1 MVHWREF
8 VHKNH
13 LIPAFWAALIAL
25 IGFLGG
31 LVYHSLHG
39 PEAVTVENGIHP
51 TDTLV
56 VRVATPAPLDTA
68 LANQVSH
75 LNREI
80 SRLLSSRQVERHI
93 DIPNPENLPNANKLV
108 DTLFRLPSTARGYL
122 VSSLAPIARAGCP
135 DSIVDDGGL
144 VTIGFTLFSSV
155 KVDDF
160 SPAILTVIRTTAGGR
175 TQVFEQQY
183 KLRQGRN
190 LLVFAAAFG
199 PGDYEVGFGVYRRA
213 ELQGVYPPWFSRR
226 CPLSVRQAA

>member
-1 MVHWREF
+1 MVQWREF
-8 VHKNH
+8 LHKNH
-13 LIPAFWAALIAL
+13 LIPAAWTALIAL
-25 IGFLGG
+25 LGFFGG
-31 LVYHSLHG
+31 MLYHSLHG

-56 VRVATPAPLDTA
+56 VRVATPAPADTA

-80 SRLLSSRQVERHI
+80 SRLLSSRQPERHV
-93 DIPNPENLPNANKLV
+93 DVPNPDNLPNANKLA
-108 DTLFRLPSTARGYL
+108 DTQFRLPATAKGYL
-122 VSSLAPIARAGCP
+122 LSSLAPIARAGCP

-144 VTIGFTLFSSV
+144 VTMSLTLLSNV

-160 SPAILTVIRTTAGGR
+160 SPVILTVIRTTAGGR

-183 KLRQGRN
+183 QLRQGRN
-190 LLVFAAAFG
+190 LLIFAAAFG
-199 PGDYEVGFGVYRRA
+199 PGDYEVGFGVYRLA

-226 CPLSVRQAA
+226 CPITVR